1 MKERKKGK
9 NPKRGNQGPD
19 MVDPLPQD
27 LTSIPQSLLGS
38 KVSSRR
44 IGKRE
49 KINGVELEYN

>member
-1 MKERKKGK
+1 MSEGKKGE
-9 NPKRGNQGPD
+9 KRKSGKQGPE

-49 KINGVELEYN
+49 KINEVELEYN